1 MATPTSLP
9 ATFVA
14 GNVLTAAQ
22 MNSLRGAFRIQQVV
36 STTKTD
42 TFSAAISATWT
53 DVTGLNLSITPTSAT
68 SKVLISVNMPL
79 LDNGTSGGQTFL
91 KVTRDG
97 TDIGVGDAAGNR
109 TQVGLGQI
117 IANSNRPQGSSFQ
130 FLDSPASTSAL
141 DYQVEVWSLSY
152 TVYVNRAAT
161 DSNSSNYPRSS
172 CTITAMEVSA

>member
-22 MNSLRGAFRIQQVV
+22 MNDLRGAFRILQVV

-53 DVTGLNLSITPTSAT
+53 DVTGLNLTITPTSAT
-68 SKVLISVNMPL
+68 SKVLITVDTPL
-79 LDNGTSGGQTFL
+79 LSASVDGGQAFL

-97 TDIGVGDAAGNR
+97 TDIGVGDAAGSR
-109 TQVGLGQI
+109 TQVGFGHI
-117 IANSNRPQGSSFQ
+117 VHAVNRPQASSFQ

-141 DYQVEVWSLSY
+141 DYQVETWALAT
-152 TVYVNRAAT
+152 TVYINRPQT
-161 DSNSSNYPRSS
+161 TSDSNVWPRSS